1 MKTILRNTTVYSF
14 SLFILS
20 LADSGVKVQGGFPTY
35 LAGGFALCL
44 LFMILKPIL
53 GIVSLPLNL
62 VTLGMFSFLINSII
76 LYLMTAFV
84 SQIKIQ
90 AFVFEGL
97 NLWGF
102 IIPKMGF
109 NTFFAFI
116 VSAMAL
122 SIIVGVISWL
132 IKR

>member
-1 MKTILRNTTVYSF
+1 MKTILRNTGVYSF

-20 LADSGVKVQGGFPTY
+20 LADAGVKVQGGFLTY

-76 LYLMTAFV
+76 LYLMTVFV
-84 SQIKIQ
+84 VQIKVV
-90 AFVFEGL
+90 AFTFQGL
-97 NLWGF
+97 NLGGF

-109 NTFFAFI
+109 NIFFAFI